1 MKITILDNTDGS
13 EDEVIVR
20 CSVLDES
27 LISLLNSFKH
37 GKQKRTVYKDDRIF
51 LIDDNDAFY
60 FESVDDR
67 VFVYTASDVYETRS
81 KLYQLENELPQKDFM
96 RANKAVIINL
106 NKIKSLA
113 PAFGGRF
120 EATIENGYKV
130 IISRMYVPV
139 LKERLGL

>member
-37 GKQKRTVYKDDRIF
+37 GKQKRTVYK
-51 LIDDNDAFY
+51 
-60 FESVDDR
+60 DDR